1 MDYDDSV
8 WIVCAAL
15 AVQMVVLLVLTAW
28 FLRRKDVG
36 RAWRVTAGGDP
47 TSALQG
53 SGRCNACHCPPLG
66 PGLRWPL

>member
-36 RAWRVTAGGDP
+36 RA
-47 TSALQG
+47 
-53 SGRCNACHCPPLG
+53 
-66 PGLRWPL
+66 